1 MRPEGPRIDSWK
13 GCICALVRLTLRL
26 NSCPTL
32 NSFQRCP
39 KSDRSVANF
48 NQLVCGYFVQY
59 DQRFLNEMVVFEKL
73 LKLGIIR
80 QHNTVFHEL

>member
-1 MRPEGPRIDSWK
+1 M
-13 GCICALVRLTLRL
+13 CALLRLTLRL

-39 KSDRSVANF
+39 ELDRSVADF
-48 NQLVCGYFVQY
+48 NQLVCGYFVQF
-59 DQRFLNEMVVFEKL
+59 DQRFLNEMVVFEKP

-80 QHNTVFHEL
+80 QHNLVFHEF